1 MYRAGDWVEVKSAAE
16 ILASVDAN
24 GEVEYMPFMP
34 EMLRFCG
41 QRLRVAA
48 VAHKTCDTANRTG
61 GRRVPNALHLEGS
74 RCDGTAHGGCQ
85 AGCLLFWKTDWV
97 RRVAAESPV
106 GNGHVNGGSAAVNIK
121 VLREAAARTDGGETI
136 YSCQATRLFAAS
148 QALPWW
154 NVGQYV
160 RDLRYGN
167 VRLARFTRVLFLQF
181 LFHLRDIGLGY
192 RLAVAIYDSAHR
204 LLTGRASPHLPGL
217 IRDGQPTP
225 TGSLGLSE
233 GEWVAVK
240 PLEEIRTTIT
250 EHNFNRGMR
259 FDKEMAQFCE
269 GRFKVE
275 RRVERL
281 IDERTGK
288 MLTMKSPCIVLEGAV
303 CSSDYSERRLF
314 CPRQIPSYFREIWLR
329 RAE

>member
-1 MYRAGDWVEVKSAAE
+1 VIYRAGDWVEVKSAAE
-16 ILASVDAN
+16 ILATLDSSAEL
-24 GEVEYMPFMP
+24 GRMPFMP
-34 EMLRFCG
+34 EMLGFCG
-41 QRLRVAA
+41 QRLKVAA

-61 GRRVPNALHLEGS
+61 GRSVPDALHLVGA
-74 RCDGTAHGGCQ
+74 RCDGSAHGGCQ

-97 RRVAAESPV
+97 RSVSAGSSSNVATSAGV
-106 GNGHVNGGSAAVNIK
+106 GAPDVTSLQKAAS
-121 VLREAAARTDGGETI
+121 RTDGSETI

-148 QALPWW
+148 EPLPWW
-154 NVGQYV
+154 SLPQYA
-160 RDLRYGN
+160 RDVWYGN
-167 VRLARFTRVLFLQF
+167 VRLLRFARVLALQL

-192 RLAVAIYDSAHR
+192 RLAVAIYDGAHR
-204 LLTGRASPHLPGL
+204 VLTGRPSPHRQGL
-217 IRDGQPTP
+217 IPDGQPTP
-225 TGSLGLSE
+225 TGSLGLTH
-233 GEWVAVK
+233 GEWVEVK
-240 PLEEIRTTIT
+240 PLEEICTTIT

-269 GRFKVE
+269 RRFKVE
-275 RRVERL
+275 RRVDRL